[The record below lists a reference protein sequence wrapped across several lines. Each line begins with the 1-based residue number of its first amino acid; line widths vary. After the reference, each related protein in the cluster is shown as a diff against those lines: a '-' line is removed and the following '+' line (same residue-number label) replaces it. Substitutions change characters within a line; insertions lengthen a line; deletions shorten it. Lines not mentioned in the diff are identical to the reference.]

1 MKIETTVKEVGGKED
16 YYEVKI
22 KTYKQTLEG
31 TFERSELRHHI
42 EQLDNAINVGCSNEE
57 VPINP
62 VTNNTV
68 V

>member
-22 KTYKQTLEG
+22 KTYKQTIEG

-42 EQLDNAINVGCSNEE
+42 EQLDNAINVGSKEE
-57 VPINP
+57 VVPINP
-62 VTNNTV
+62 VTNNTIV
-68 V
+68 